1 MIEKPLFEYFLPS
14 NHILDSLELLIN
26 NEKHSDFVFN
36 CSDNKSI
43 CVQKANLSVLCP
55 ALAAMFDGDMFESK
69 FGQTEIHDIDS
80 ETMLELLRFVYCGRV
95 NDLEKVQEK
104 LLLAATK
111 FGLDALRK
119 ICVSSLMGSLTVD
132 NVISVL
138 SIANNIKETSLKENC
153 IDFIKW

>member
-1 MIEKPLFEYFLPS
+1 MPT
-14 NHILDSLELLIN
+14 NHILDSLEQLIN
-26 NEKHSDFVFN
+26 NDKHSDFVFN

-104 LLLAATK
+104 LLLAANK
-111 FGLDALRK
+111 FGLDELRK
-119 ICVSSLMGSLTVD
+119 ICVSSLMGAITVD
-132 NVISVL
+132 NVFSVL
-138 SIANNIKETSLKENC
+138 EIADTVNEKKLKENC